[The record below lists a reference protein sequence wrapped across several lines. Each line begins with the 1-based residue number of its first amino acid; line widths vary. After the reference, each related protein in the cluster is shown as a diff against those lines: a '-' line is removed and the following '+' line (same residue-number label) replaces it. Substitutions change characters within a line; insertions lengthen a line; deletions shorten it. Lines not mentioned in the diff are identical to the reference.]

1 MCVCVCPLVDVRGN
15 SKYVCKGVHPHAYP
29 SVSALGQPY
38 LGGQGGGE
46 VTILVFYRACV
57 ALTAFLSLIQYRIL
71 ASEEAVIRFL

>member
-1 MCVCVCPLVDVRGN
+1 MEEVKNRTYRRLAFIDKTGTKIIYIVD
-15 SKYVCKGVHPHAYP
+15 P

-46 VTILVFYRACV
+46 VTILIFYRACV

-71 ASEEAVIRFL
+71 ESEEAVIRFL